1 MPGTNL
7 TREEAQQRAKLLT
20 VDSYE
25 IDLDL
30 SGAVEGGTYRS
41 VTTVRFDSAE
51 SGVGSFIDLVA
62 PAVQEVVLNGD
73 SLDPAEVFKDSRIE
87 LAGILEGRN
96 VLRVV
101 ADCAYTNTGEG
112 LHRFVD
118 PVDQQAY
125 LYTQFE
131 VPDARRVFASFEQ
144 PDLKATF
151 QFTVKAPSG
160 WTVISNSPTPEPKDD
175 VWEFE
180 PTPRI
185 STYVT
190 ALILGPYH
198 SVHSVYEKDGQ
209 SVPLGIYCRPSLAE
223 FLDSDAIFEVT
234 RQGFEWF
241 QEKFDYAYPFKKYD
255 QLFVPE
261 FNAGAMENAGAVTIR
276 DQYVFRSKVT
286 DAAYEVRAETILHEL
301 AHMWF
306 GDLVTMEW
314 WNDLWLNESFATY
327 TSIACQSYAPG
338 SRWPHSWTTFAN
350 SMKTWAYRQDQL
362 PSTHPIM
369 AQINDLDDVLVNFD
383 GITYAKG
390 ASVLK
395 QLVAYVGEDEFFRG
409 VQAYFKA
416 HAYGNTQLSDL
427 LGALEETSG
436 RDLGTWSQ
444 KWLQTAGINVL
455 RPEIETDANGVITS
469 FAIRQE
475 APALP
480 AGAKGEPT
488 LRPHRIAVGLY
499 DLDDSAGGSGKLVR
513 GERIELDV
521 DGELTEVAE
530 LVGKR
535 RPAVILLNDDDLS
548 YAKVRLDEQSLA
560 FVTEHLGDFEASLPR
575 ALCWASAW
583 DMTRDA
589 ELAARDY
596 LSLVLSGIG
605 KESDIG
611 VVQSLHRQVLTAV
624 ELYADPN
631 AREALLTRW
640 TDATLAH
647 LRSSAGGSDHQLAWA
662 RAFAATARTPEQL
675 DLLEG
680 LLDGRESIE
689 GLAVDTELRWSFVQ
703 RLAAVG
709 RFDEAEITSEY
720 ERDRTAAGERH
731 AATARAARP
740 TEEAKAEAWASV
752 VESDK
757 LPNAVQ
763 EAVIGGFVQ
772 FGQRELL
779 APYTEKYFAAV
790 KGVWDSRSHEMAQQ
804 IAVGLYPSV
813 QVSADTLAKTDEWL
827 ASAEP
832 SAALRRLISESR
844 SGVERALRAQA
855 RHGGVGGDA
864 LRRGKMALPR
874 ARARKRRFRMEV
886 SRSTGTAAPTGETT
900 SPAAVA
906 RSGPRPHQG
915 RGERR
920 SLLAFRF

>member
-7 TREEAQQRAKLLT
+7 TREEAQERARLLT
-20 VDSYE
+20 VDAYE
-25 IDLDL
+25 VDLDL
-30 SGAVEGGTYRS
+30 SGAQEGGTYRS

-51 SGVGSFIDLVA
+51 AGAESFIDLVA
-62 PAVQEVVLNGD
+62 PAVHDVELNGK
-73 SLDPAEVFKDSRIE
+73 SLDVAAVFRDSRIALPHL
-87 LAGILEGRN
+87 LAGANELK
-96 VLRVV
+96 VV

-118 PVDQQAY
+118 PVDEQAY

-151 QFTVKAPSG
+151 QFTVKAPEG
-160 WTVISNSPTPEPKDD
+160 WTVISNSATPEPKDH
-175 VWEFE
+175 VWSFE

-185 STYVT
+185 STYIT
-190 ALILGPYH
+190 ALIVGPYH
-198 SVHSVYEKDGQ
+198 SVHSSYEKDGQ

-223 FLDSDAIFEVT
+223 YLDADEIFAVT
-234 RQGFEWF
+234 RQGFDWF
-241 QEKFDYAYPFKKYD
+241 QEKFDYAYPFAKYD

-327 TSIACQSYAPG
+327 TSIACQAYAEG
-338 SRWPHSWTTFAN
+338 SKWPHSWTTFAN

-369 AQINDLDDVLVNFD
+369 AEINDLDDVLVNFD

-395 QLVAYVGEDEFFRG
+395 QLVAYVGMDEFFQG

-416 HAYGNTQLSDL
+416 HAFGNTRLSDL
-427 LGALEETSG
+427 LGALEKTSG
-436 RDLGTWSQ
+436 RDLKTWS
-444 KWLQTAGINVL
+444 KAWLETAGINIL
-455 RPEIETDANGVITS
+455 RPEIETDVHGHVTS
-469 FAIRQE
+469 FAVLQE

-488 LRPHRIAVGLY
+488 LRPHRIAIGCY
-499 DLDDSAGGSGKLVR
+499 DLDGAGKLVR
-513 GERIELDV
+513 TKRIELDV
-521 DGELTEVAE
+521 DGERTAVPFPADTA
-530 LVGKR
+530 

-548 YAKVRLDEQSLA
+548 YAKVRLDEESLRV
-560 FVTEHLGDFEASLPR
+560 VTEHLGDFTESLPR

-583 DMTRDA
+583 DMTRDG
-589 ELAARDY
+589 ELATRDY

-611 VVQSLHRQVLTAV
+611 VVQSLHRQVKLALD
-624 ELYADPN
+624 LYAAP
-631 AREALLTRW
+631 ASRETFLNQW

-647 LRSSAGGSDHQLAWA
+647 LHAAEPGSDHQLAWA
-662 RAFAATARTPEQL
+662 RAFATTARNPQQL
-675 DLLEG
+675 ALLQE
-680 LLDGRESIE
+680 LLDGTETIE
-689 GLAVDTELRWSFVQ
+689 GLAVDTELRWAFVQ
-703 RLAAVG
+703 RLAATG
-709 RFDEAEITSEY
+709 LLDEEEIAAEY

-731 AATARAARP
+731 AASARAAQP
-740 TEEAKAEAWASV
+740 TAEAKAAAWASV

-757 LPNAVQ
+757 LPNSLQ

-772 FGQRELL
+772 TDQGELL
-779 APYTEKYFAAV
+779 APYTEKFFAAV
-790 KGVWDSRSHEMAQQ
+790 KDVWDSRSHEMAQQ
-804 IAVGLYPSV
+804 IAVGLYPAL
-813 QVSADTLAKTDEWL
+813 QVSEATLDATDAWL

-832 SAALRRLISESR
+832 SAALRRLMSESR
-844 SGVERALRAQA
+844 SGVERALKA
-855 RHGGVGGDA
+855 RTADA
-864 LRRGKMALPR
+864 EA
-874 ARARKRRFRMEV
+874 A
-886 SRSTGTAAPTGETT
+886 TA
-900 SPAAVA
+900 
-906 RSGPRPHQG
+906 
-915 RGERR
+915 
-920 SLLAFRF
+920 

>member
-7 TREEAQQRAKLLT
+7 TRDEAQERARLLT
-20 VDSYE
+20 VDAYE

-30 SGAVEGGTYRS
+30 SGAQEGGTYRS
-41 VTTVRFDSAE
+41 VTTVRFDCAE
-51 SGVGSFIDLVA
+51 AGAETFVDLVA
-62 PAVQEVVLNGD
+62 PAVHEVVLNGK
-73 SLDPAEVFKDSRIE
+73 SLDVAAVFRDSRIALAHLAAGPNE
-87 LAGILEGRN
+87 LK
-96 VLRVV
+96 VV

-151 QFTVKAPSG
+151 QFTVKAPAG
-160 WTVISNSPTPEPKDD
+160 WTVISNSPAPEPSDD
-175 VWEFE
+175 VWRFE

-185 STYVT
+185 STYIT
-190 ALILGPYH
+190 ALIVGPYH
-198 SVHSVYEKDGQ
+198 SVHSSYEKDGQ

-223 FLDSDAIFEVT
+223 FLDADAIFDVT
-234 RQGFEWF
+234 RQGFDWF
-241 QEKFDYAYPFKKYD
+241 QEKFDYAYPFAKYD

-286 DAAYEVRAETILHEL
+286 DAAYETRAETILHEL

-327 TSIACQSYAPG
+327 TSIACQAFAPG
-338 SRWPHSWTTFAN
+338 SKWPHAWTTFAN

-369 AQINDLDDVLVNFD
+369 ADIRDLDDVLVNFD

-395 QLVAYVGEDEFFRG
+395 QLVAYVGQDEFFRG

-416 HAYGNTQLSDL
+416 HAFGNTRLSDL

-436 RDLGTWSQ
+436 RDLTSWS
-444 KWLQTAGINVL
+444 KAWLETAGINIL
-455 RPEIETDANGVITS
+455 RPELATSEDGTITS
-469 FAIRQE
+469 FAVRQE

-480 AGAKGEPT
+480 PGAKGEPT

-499 DLDDSAGGSGKLVR
+499 DLQDGKLVR
-513 GERIELDV
+513 TDRIELDV
-521 DGELTEVAE
+521 DGELTAVPE
-530 LVGKR
+530 LVGR
-535 RPAVILLNDDDLS
+535 GRPAVVLLNDDDLS
-548 YAKVRLDEQSLA
+548 YAKVRLDAESLA
-560 FVTEHLGDFEASLPR
+560 TVTEHLGDFTESLPR

-583 DMTRDA
+583 DMTRDG
-589 ELAARDY
+589 ELPTRDY
-596 LSLVLSGIG
+596 VALVLSGIA

-611 VVQSLHRQVLTAV
+611 VVQSLHRQVKLAID
-624 ELYADPN
+624 LYAAPEW
-631 AREALLTRW
+631 REAGLAQW
-640 TDATLAH
+640 TEAALAH
-647 LRSSAGGSDHQLAWA
+647 LRAAEPGSDHQLAWA
-662 RAFAATARTPEQL
+662 RAFAAAARTPQQL
-675 DLLEG
+675 DLLTALLEG
-680 LLDGRESIE
+680 KETIE
-689 GLAVDTELRWSFVQ
+689 GLAVDTELRWAFVE
-703 RLAAVG
+703 RLAATGV
-709 RFDEAEITSEY
+709 FDEQEITAEY

-740 TEEAKAEAWASV
+740 TAEAKAEAWASV
-752 VESDK
+752 VGSDK

-772 FGQRELL
+772 TDQRELL
-779 APYTEKYFAAV
+779 APYLEEYFAAV
-790 KGVWDSRSHEMAQQ
+790 KGVWESRSHEMAQQ
-804 IAVGLYPSV
+804 IAVGLYPSL
-813 QVSADTLAKTDEWL
+813 QVSQATLDATDAWL

-832 SAALRRLISESR
+832 NAALRRLVSESR
-844 SGVERALRAQA
+844 AGVERALKAQA
-855 RHGGVGGDA
+855 ADA
-864 LRRGKMALPR
+864 A
-874 ARARKRRFRMEV
+874 A
-886 SRSTGTAAPTGETT
+886 SRQTP
-900 SPAAVA
+900 
-906 RSGPRPHQG
+906 
-915 RGERR
+915 
-920 SLLAFRF
+920 

>member
-30 SGAVEGGTYRS
+30 SGAQEGGTYRS
-41 VTTVRFDSAE
+41 VTTVRFDVAE
-51 SGVGSFIDLVA
+51 GGADSFIDLVA
-62 PAVQEVVLNGD
+62 PTVHEVTLNGD
-73 SLDPAEVFKDSRIE
+73 ALDAAEVFEDSRIA
-87 LAGILEGRN
+87 LPGLLQGRN

-151 QFTVKAPSG
+151 QFTVQAPEG
-160 WTVISNSPTPEPKDD
+160 WTVISNSPTPEPKDN
-175 VWEFE
+175 VWSFE

-185 STYVT
+185 STYIT
-190 ALILGPYH
+190 ALIVGPYH

-286 DAAYEVRAETILHEL
+286 DAAYLGRAETILHEL

-327 TSIACQSYAPG
+327 TSIACQAHAPG
-338 SRWPHSWTTFAN
+338 TRWPQAWTTFAN
-350 SMKTWAYRQDQL
+350 QMKTWAYRQDQL

-369 AQINDLDDVLVNFD
+369 AEIRDLDDVLVNFD

-395 QLVAYVGEDEFFRG
+395 QLVAYVGQDEFFKG
-409 VQAYFKA
+409 VQAYFKR
-416 HAYGNTQLSDL
+416 HAFGNTRLTDL

-436 RDLGTWSQ
+436 RDLKTWSKQ
-444 KWLQTAGINVL
+444 WLQTAGINIL
-455 RPEIETDANGVITS
+455 RPEIATDADGVITS

-480 AGAKGEPT
+480 AGAQGEPT

-499 DLDDSAGGSGKLVR
+499 NLDETSGKLLR
-513 GERIELDV
+513 DERIELDV
-521 DGELTEVAE
+521 DGELTPVQQ
-530 LVGKR
+530 LVGTL
-535 RPAVILLNDDDLS
+535 RPDVILLNDDDLS

-560 FVTEHLGDFEASLPR
+560 VVTEHLGDFEASLPR
-575 ALCWASAW
+575 ALCWASSW

-589 ELAARDY
+589 ELATRDY

-611 VVQSLHRQVLTAV
+611 VVQSLQRQVKLAI
-624 ELYADPN
+624 ELYAAP
-631 AREALLTRW
+631 ATREALLTRW

-647 LRSSAGGSDHQLAWA
+647 LRAAEPGSDHQLAWA
-662 RAFAATARTPEQL
+662 RAFAAAARTPEQL
-675 DLLEG
+675 DLLDA
-680 LLDGRESIE
+680 LLDGSQTIE
-689 GLAVDTELRWSFVQ
+689 GLAVDTELRWAFVQ

-709 RFDEAEITSEY
+709 RFDETEIVGEY

-731 AATARAARP
+731 AATARAGRP
-740 TEEAKAEAWASV
+740 TAEAKAEAWASV

-772 FGQRELL
+772 TDQRELL
-779 APYTEKYFAAV
+779 AAYTDKYFEVV
-790 KGVWDSRSHEMAQQ
+790 KDVWDSRSHEIAQQ
-804 IAVGLYPSV
+804 IAVGLYPALQISEE
-813 QVSADTLAKTDEWL
+813 TLRKTDDWL
-827 ASAEP
+827 SAAQP
-832 SAALRRLISESR
+832 NAALRRLVSESR
-844 SGVERALRAQA
+844 AGVERALRAQEA
-855 RHGGVGGDA
+855 DA
-864 LRRGKMALPR
+864 
-874 ARARKRRFRMEV
+874 
-886 SRSTGTAAPTGETT
+886 AAE
-900 SPAAVA
+900 
-906 RSGPRPHQG
+906 
-915 RGERR
+915 
-920 SLLAFRF
+920 

>member
-30 SGAVEGGTYRS
+30 SGAQEGGTYRS
-41 VTTVRFDSAE
+41 VTTVRFDVAE
-51 SGVGSFIDLVA
+51 NGAESFIDLVA
-62 PAVQEVVLNGD
+62 PAVHEVTLNGD
-73 SLDPAEVFKDSRIE
+73 PLDADEVFKDSRIA
-87 LAGILEGRN
+87 LPGLLQGRN

-118 PVDQQAY
+118 PVDEQAY

-151 QFTVKAPSG
+151 QFTVKAPTG

-175 VWEFE
+175 VWVFE

-185 STYVT
+185 STYIT
-190 ALILGPYH
+190 ALVVGPYH
-198 SVHSVYEKDGQ
+198 SVHSVHEKDGR

-234 RQGFEWF
+234 RQGFDWF

-327 TSIACQSYAPG
+327 TSIACQAYHPD

-369 AQINDLDDVLVNFD
+369 ADIRDLDDVLVNFD

-395 QLVAYVGEDEFFRG
+395 QLVAYVGMDEFFKG

-416 HAYGNTQLSDL
+416 HAFGNTRLSDL

-436 RDLGTWSQ
+436 RDLKSWS
-444 KWLQTAGINVL
+444 KAWLETAGINVL
-455 RPEIETDANGVITS
+455 RPEIETDANGVVTS

-488 LRPHRIAVGLY
+488 LRPHRIAIGLY
-499 DLDDSAGGSGKLVR
+499 DLDDDSGKLVR
-513 GERIELDV
+513 DERVELDV
-521 DGELTEVAE
+521 EGELTAVPQ
-530 LVGKR
+530 LTGRR
-535 RPAVILLNDDDLS
+535 RPDVVLLNDDDLS
-548 YAKVRLDEQSLA
+548 YAKVRLDEKSLA
-560 FVTEHLGDFEASLPR
+560 FVTEHLGDFESSLPR

-589 ELAARDY
+589 ELPTRDY

-611 VVQSLHRQVLTAV
+611 VVQSLHRQVKLAID
-624 ELYADPN
+624 LYADP
-631 AREALLTRW
+631 ATREALLTRW

-647 LRSSAGGSDHQLAWA
+647 LRSAAAGSDHQLAWA

-675 DLLEG
+675 DLLEA
-680 LLDGRESIE
+680 LLDGSQTIE
-689 GLAVDTELRWSFVQ
+689 GLAVDTELRWALVQ

-709 RFDEAEITSEY
+709 RFDEAEIAGEY

-740 TEEAKAEAWASV
+740 TPEAKAEAWAQV

-772 FGQRELL
+772 TDQRELL
-779 APYTEKYFAAV
+779 APYTEKYFEVV
-790 KGVWDSRSHEMAQQ
+790 KGIWDSRSHEIAQQ
-804 IAVGLYPSV
+804 IAIGFYPTI
-813 QVSADTLAKTDEWL
+813 QVSQETLDRTDAWL

-832 SAALRRLISESR
+832 NAALRRLVSESR

-855 RHGGVGGDA
+855 ADA
-864 LRRGKMALPR
+864 R
-874 ARARKRRFRMEV
+874 
-886 SRSTGTAAPTGETT
+886 
-900 SPAAVA
+900 
-906 RSGPRPHQG
+906 
-915 RGERR
+915 
-920 SLLAFRF
+920 

>member
-25 IDLDL
+25 VDLDL
-30 SGAVEGGTYRS
+30 SGAQSGGGTYRS
-41 VTTVRFDSAE
+41 VTTVRFDVAE
-51 SGVGSFIDLVA
+51 QGAESFIDLVA
-62 PAVQEVVLNGD
+62 PTVHEVTLNGD
-73 SLDPAEVFKDSRIE
+73 PLDPAEVFADSRIA
-87 LAGILEGRN
+87 LPGLLTGRN

-118 PVDQQAY
+118 PVDEQAY

-151 QFTVKAPSG
+151 QFTVKAPTG

-175 VWEFE
+175 VWVFA

-185 STYVT
+185 STYIT
-190 ALILGPYH
+190 ALIAGPYH
-198 SVHSVYEKDGQ
+198 SVHSMYEKDGR

-241 QEKFDYAYPFKKYD
+241 QEKFDYAYPFEKYD

-286 DAAYEVRAETILHEL
+286 DAAYEMRAETILHEL

-327 TSIACQSYAPG
+327 TSIACQAHAPD
-338 SRWPHSWTTFAN
+338 SRWPHAWTTFAN

-369 AQINDLDDVLVNFD
+369 AEIRDLDDVLVNFD

-395 QLVAYVGEDEFFRG
+395 QLVAYVGMDEFFTG
-409 VQAYFKA
+409 VQAYFKR
-416 HAYGNTQLSDL
+416 HAYGNTRLSDL

-436 RDLGTWSQ
+436 RDLKTWSK
-444 KWLQTAGINVL
+444 KWLETAGINIL
-455 RPEIETDANGVITS
+455 RPEIETDADGVITS

-499 DLDDSAGGSGKLVR
+499 ELDEASGKLVR
-513 GERIELDV
+513 DDRIELDV
-521 DGELTEVAE
+521 DGALTAVPQ
-530 LVGKR
+530 LTGRR

-548 YAKVRLDEQSLA
+548 YAKVRLDEASLA
-560 FVTEHLGDFEASLPR
+560 FVTDRLGDFASSLPR

-589 ELAARDY
+589 ELATRDY

-611 VVQSLHRQVLTAV
+611 VVQSLQRQVKLAI
-624 ELYADPN
+624 EQYADPA

-647 LRSSAGGSDHQLAWA
+647 LRSAAPGSDHQLAWA

-675 DLLEG
+675 DLLES
-680 LLDGRESIE
+680 LLDGTHTVE
-689 GLAVDTELRWSFVQ
+689 GLAVDTDLRWAFVE

-709 RFDEAEITSEY
+709 RFDEAEIAGEY

-740 TEEAKAEAWASV
+740 TPEAKAEAWESV
-752 VESDK
+752 IGSDK

-772 FGQRELL
+772 SDQRELL
-779 APYTEKYFAAV
+779 APYTERYFEVV
-790 KGVWDSRSHEMAQQ
+790 KDIWASRSHEMAQQ
-804 IAVGLYPSV
+804 IAVGFYPSI
-813 QVSADTLAKTDEWL
+813 QVSEETLRRTDAWL

-832 SAALRRLISESR
+832 NAALRRLVSESR
-844 SGVERALRAQA
+844 AGVQRALNAQA
-855 RHGGVGGDA
+855 ADA
-864 LRRGKMALPR
+864 A
-874 ARARKRRFRMEV
+874 A
-886 SRSTGTAAPTGETT
+886 TTA
-900 SPAAVA
+900 
-906 RSGPRPHQG
+906 
-915 RGERR
+915 
-920 SLLAFRF
+920 

>member
-1 MPGTNL
+1 VPGTNL

-30 SGAVEGGTYRS
+30 SGAPEGGTYRS
-41 VTTVRFDSAE
+41 VTTVRFDVAE
-51 SGVGSFIDLVA
+51 NGADSFIDLVA
-62 PAVQEVVLNGD
+62 PTVHEVTLNGD
-73 SLDPAEVFKDSRIE
+73 QLDPGEVFEDSRIT
-87 LAGILEGRN
+87 LPGLLQGRN

-118 PVDQQAY
+118 PVDQQVY

-151 QFTVKAPSG
+151 QFTVKAPEG
-160 WTVISNSPTPEPKDD
+160 WTVVSNSPTPEPKDN
-175 VWEFE
+175 VWTFA

-185 STYVT
+185 STYIT
-190 ALILGPYH
+190 ALIAGPYH

-223 FLDSDAIFEVT
+223 YLDADAIFEVT
-234 RQGFEWF
+234 RQGFDWF
-241 QEKFDYAYPFKKYD
+241 QEKFDYAYPFEKYD

-286 DAAYEVRAETILHEL
+286 DAAYLGRAETILHEL

-327 TSIACQSYAPG
+327 TSIACQAHAPG
-338 SRWPHSWTTFAN
+338 TRWPHAWTTFAN
-350 SMKTWAYRQDQL
+350 QMKTWAYRQDQL

-369 AQINDLDDVLVNFD
+369 AEIRDLDDVLVNFD

-395 QLVAYVGEDEFFRG
+395 QLVSYVGQDEFFRG
-409 VQAYFKA
+409 VQAYFKR
-416 HAYGNTQLSDL
+416 HAFGNTRLSDL

-436 RDLGTWSQ
+436 RDLKTWS
-444 KWLQTAGINVL
+444 KAWLETAGINIL
-455 RPEIETDANGVITS
+455 RPEIETDDSGTITS

-499 DLDDSAGGSGKLVR
+499 NLDEATGKLR
-513 GERIELDV
+513 RDQRLELDV
-521 DGELTEVAE
+521 DGELTAVPQ
-530 LVGKR
+530 LTGTP
-535 RPAVILLNDDDLS
+535 RPQVVLLNDDDLS

-560 FVTEHLGDFEASLPR
+560 SVTEHLGDFESSLAR
-575 ALCWASAW
+575 ALCWASSW
-583 DMTRDA
+583 DMTRDG
-589 ELAARDY
+589 ELATRDY

-611 VVQSLHRQVLTAV
+611 VVQSLQRQVKLAID
-624 ELYADPN
+624 LYAAPA
-631 AREALLTRW
+631 AREALLHRW

-647 LRSSAGGSDHQLAWA
+647 LRAAEPGSDHQLAWA

-675 DLLEG
+675 DLLEA
-680 LLDGRESIE
+680 LLDGSQTIE
-689 GLAVDTELRWSFVQ
+689 GLTVDTELRWAFVQ

-709 RFDEAEITSEY
+709 RYDESEIAAEY

-740 TEEAKAEAWASV
+740 TAEAKAEAWASV
-752 VESDK
+752 IESDK

-763 EAVIGGFVQ
+763 EAVIAGFVQ
-772 FGQRELL
+772 TDQRELL
-779 APYTEKYFAAV
+779 APYTERYFEVV
-790 KGVWDSRSHEMAQQ
+790 KDIWESRSHEIAQQ
-804 IAVGLYPSV
+804 IAVGLYPAL
-813 QVSADTLAKTDEWL
+813 QVSEETLRRTDAWL
-827 ASAEP
+827 AEAQP
-832 SAALRRLISESR
+832 NAALRRLVLESR
-844 SGVERALRAQA
+844 SGVERALKAQA
-855 RHGGVGGDA
+855 ADA
-864 LRRGKMALPR
+864 
-874 ARARKRRFRMEV
+874 
-886 SRSTGTAAPTGETT
+886 AAGQE
-900 SPAAVA
+900 
-906 RSGPRPHQG
+906 
-915 RGERR
+915 
-920 SLLAFRF
+920 

>member
-30 SGAVEGGTYRS
+30 SGAQQGGTYRS
-41 VTTVRFDSAE
+41 VTTVRFEVAE
-51 SGVGSFIDLVA
+51 SGTESFIDLVA
-62 PAVQEVVLNGD
+62 PTVHEVTLNGD
-73 SLDPAEVFKDSRIE
+73 ALDPDEVFADSRIA
-87 LAGILEGRN
+87 LPGLLEGRN

-118 PVDQQAY
+118 PVDEQAY

-151 QFTVKAPSG
+151 RFTVKAPTG

-185 STYVT
+185 STYIT
-190 ALILGPYH
+190 ALIAGPYH

-223 FLDSDAIFEVT
+223 YLDSDAIFEVT

-286 DAAYEVRAETILHEL
+286 DASYELRAETILHEL

-327 TSIACQSYAPG
+327 TSIACQAHSPA

-369 AQINDLDDVLVNFD
+369 AEIRDLDDVLVNFD

-395 QLVAYVGEDEFFRG
+395 QLVAYVGMDEFFAG
-409 VQAYFKA
+409 VQAYFKR
-416 HAYGNTQLSDL
+416 HAYGNTRLSDL

-436 RDLGTWSQ
+436 RDLKTWSK

-455 RPEIETDANGVITS
+455 RPEIETDAHGVVTS

-480 AGAKGEPT
+480 AGAQGEPT

-499 DLDDSAGGSGKLVR
+499 ELDSDSGKLVR
-513 GERIELDV
+513 DDRIELDV
-521 DGELTEVAE
+521 DGELTAVPQLA
-530 LVGKR
+530 GRR
-535 RPAVILLNDDDLS
+535 RPAVVLLNDDDLS
-548 YAKVRLDEQSLA
+548 YAKVRLDERSLA
-560 FVTEHLGDFEASLPR
+560 FVTEHLGDFESSLPR

-611 VVQSLHRQVLTAV
+611 VVQSLHRQVKLAID
-624 ELYADPN
+624 LYADPS

-647 LRSSAGGSDHQLAWA
+647 LRSAAAGSDHQLAWA

-675 DLLEG
+675 DLLEA
-680 LLDGRESIE
+680 LLDGSQTIE
-689 GLAVDTELRWSFVQ
+689 GLAVDTELRWALVQ

-709 RFDEAEITSEY
+709 RYDETEIAGEY
-720 ERDRTAAGERH
+720 ARDRTAAGERH
-731 AATARAARP
+731 AASARAARP
-740 TEEAKAEAWASV
+740 TAEAKAEVWASV

-772 FGQRELL
+772 TDQRELL
-779 APYTEKYFAAV
+779 APYAEKYFEVV
-790 KGVWDSRSHEMAQQ
+790 KGLWDSRSHEIAQQ
-804 IAVGLYPSV
+804 IAIGLYPAI
-813 QVSADTLAKTDEWL
+813 QVSQETLDRTDAWL

-832 SAALRRLISESR
+832 SAALRRLVSESR

-855 RHGGVGGDA
+855 AD
-864 LRRGKMALPR
+864 R
-874 ARARKRRFRMEV
+874 AAQ
-886 SRSTGTAAPTGETT
+886 A
-900 SPAAVA
+900 
-906 RSGPRPHQG
+906 
-915 RGERR
+915 
-920 SLLAFRF
+920 

>member
-30 SGAVEGGTYRS
+30 SGAQEGGTYRS
-41 VTTVRFDSAE
+41 VTTVRFDVAE
-51 SGVGSFIDLVA
+51 SGAETFIDLVA
-62 PAVQEVVLNGD
+62 PTVHEVTLNGD
-73 SLDPAEVFKDSRIE
+73 PLDPAEVFKDSRIALPGL
-87 LAGILEGRN
+87 LAGRN

-151 QFTVKAPSG
+151 QFTVTAPEG
-160 WTVISNSPTPEPKDD
+160 WTVISNSPTPEPKDN
-175 VWEFE
+175 VWSFE

-185 STYVT
+185 STYIT
-190 ALILGPYH
+190 ALIVGPYH

-234 RQGFEWF
+234 RQGFDWF
-241 QEKFDYAYPFKKYD
+241 QEKFDYEYPFKKYD

-286 DAAYEVRAETILHEL
+286 DAAYEIRAETILHEL

-327 TSIACQSYAPG
+327 TSIACQAYAPD
-338 SRWPHSWTTFAN
+338 SRWPHAWTTFAN

-369 AQINDLDDVLVNFD
+369 AEIRDLDDVLVNFD

-395 QLVAYVGEDEFFRG
+395 QLVAYVGMDEFFAG
-409 VQAYFKA
+409 VQAYFKR
-416 HAYGNTQLSDL
+416 HAYGNTRLSDL

-436 RDLGTWSQ
+436 RDLKNWSE
-444 KWLQTAGINVL
+444 KWLQTAGINIL
-455 RPEIETDANGVITS
+455 RPEIETDADGVVTS

-499 DLDDSAGGSGKLVR
+499 ERDEESGKLVR
-513 GERIELDV
+513 DERIELDV
-521 DGELTEVAE
+521 DGELTNVPQ

-535 RPAVILLNDDDLS
+535 RPAVVLLNDDDLS

-560 FVTEHLGDFEASLPR
+560 HVTEHLGDFESSLPR

-589 ELAARDY
+589 ELPARDY

-611 VVQSLHRQVLTAV
+611 VVQSLHRQVKLAID
-624 ELYADPN
+624 LYADP
-631 AREALLTRW
+631 ASREALLARW

-647 LRSSAGGSDHQLAWA
+647 LRAAPAGGDHQLAWA

-680 LLDGRESIE
+680 LLDGTQSIE
-689 GLAVDTELRWSFVQ
+689 GLAVDTELRWAFVE

-709 RFDEAEITSEY
+709 RFDEAEIAGEY

-740 TEEAKAEAWASV
+740 TPEAKAEAWASV
-752 VESDK
+752 IESDK

-772 FGQRELL
+772 TDQRDLL
-779 APYTEKYFAAV
+779 APYTEKFFEV
-790 KGVWDSRSHEMAQQ
+790 LQDIWDARSHEIAQQ
-804 IAVGLYPSV
+804 IAVGLYPTI
-813 QVSADTLAKTDEWL
+813 QVSEETLARTDRWL
-827 ASAEP
+827 EEAAP
-832 SAALRRLISESR
+832 NAALRRLVSESR
-844 SGVERALRAQA
+844 SGVERALKAQA
-855 RHGGVGGDA
+855 ADA
-864 LRRGKMALPR
+864 
-874 ARARKRRFRMEV
+874 
-886 SRSTGTAAPTGETT
+886 TAA
-900 SPAAVA
+900 AA
-906 RSGPRPHQG
+906 Q
-915 RGERR
+915 
-920 SLLAFRF
+920 

>member
-30 SGAVEGGTYRS
+30 SGAQEGGTYRS
-41 VTTVRFDSAE
+41 VTTVRFDVAE
-51 SGVGSFIDLVA
+51 GDAESFIDLVA
-62 PAVQEVVLNGD
+62 PTVHEVTLNGD
-73 SLDPAEVFKDSRIE
+73 TLDAAGLFKDSRIA
-87 LAGILEGRN
+87 LPGLLQGRN

-118 PVDQQAY
+118 PVDEQAY

-144 PDLKATF
+144 PDLKAAF
-151 QFTVKAPSG
+151 QFTVKAPTG

-175 VWEFE
+175 VWAFE

-185 STYVT
+185 SSYIT
-190 ALILGPYH
+190 ALIVGPYH

-223 FLDSDAIFEVT
+223 HLDSDAIFEVT

-286 DAAYEVRAETILHEL
+286 DAAYELRAETILHEL

-327 TSIACQSYAPG
+327 TSIACQAYHPQ

-369 AQINDLDDVLVNFD
+369 AEIRDLDDVLVNFD

-395 QLVAYVGEDEFFRG
+395 QLVAYVGMDEFFAG
-409 VQAYFKA
+409 VQAYFKR
-416 HAYGNTQLSDL
+416 HAYGNTRLSDL

-444 KWLQTAGINVL
+444 KWLQTAGINIL
-455 RPEIETDANGVITS
+455 RPEIETDADGVITS

-499 DLDDSAGGSGKLVR
+499 GLDDDSGKLVR
-513 GERIELDV
+513 DERVELDI
-521 DGELTEVAE
+521 DGELTAVPQ

-535 RPAVILLNDDDLS
+535 RPDVVLLNDDDLS

-560 FVTEHLGDFEASLPR
+560 FVTEHLGDFESSLPR

-583 DMTRDA
+583 DMTRDG
-589 ELAARDY
+589 ELPTRDY

-611 VVQSLHRQVLTAV
+611 VVQSLHRQVKLAID
-624 ELYADPN
+624 LYAAP
-631 AREALLTRW
+631 ATREALLTRW

-647 LRSSAGGSDHQLAWA
+647 LRSSAAGSDHQLAWA
-662 RAFAATARTPEQL
+662 RAFAATARTPEQI
-675 DLLEG
+675 DLLES
-680 LLDGRESIE
+680 LLDGGQTIE
-689 GLAVDTELRWSFVQ
+689 GLAVDTELRWAFVQ
-703 RLAAVG
+703 RLVAVG
-709 RFDEAEITSEY
+709 TFDEADIAAEY
-720 ERDRTAAGERH
+720 ERDKTAAGERH

-740 TEEAKAEAWASV
+740 TPEAKAEAWASV
-752 VESDK
+752 VDSDE

-763 EAVIGGFVQ
+763 EAVIGGFIQ
-772 FGQRELL
+772 TDQRELL
-779 APYTEKYFAAV
+779 APYTDRYFEVV
-790 KGVWDSRSHEMAQQ
+790 KSIWDSRSHEIAQQ
-804 IAVGLYPSV
+804 IAVGLYPAV
-813 QVSADTLAKTDEWL
+813 QVSRETLAKTDAWL

-832 SAALRRLISESR
+832 NAALRRLVSEAR
-844 SGVERALRAQA
+844 AGVERALKAQA
-855 RHGGVGGDA
+855 ADA
-864 LRRGKMALPR
+864 
-874 ARARKRRFRMEV
+874 
-886 SRSTGTAAPTGETT
+886 
-900 SPAAVA
+900 
-906 RSGPRPHQG
+906 Q
-915 RGERR
+915 
-920 SLLAFRF
+920 

>member
-30 SGAVEGGTYRS
+30 SGAQEGGTYRS
-41 VTTVRFDSAE
+41 VTTVRFDVSADAE
-51 SGVGSFIDLVA
+51 GAESFIDLVA
-62 PAVQEVVLNGD
+62 PTVHEVTLNGD
-73 SLDPAEVFKDSRIE
+73 ALDPAEVFEDSRIA
-87 LAGILEGRN
+87 LPGLLPGRN
-96 VLRVV
+96 VLRVS

-118 PVDQQAY
+118 PVDDQAY

-151 QFTVKAPSG
+151 RFTVKAPHG
-160 WTVISNSPTPEPKDD
+160 WTVISNSPTPEPRDN
-175 VWEFE
+175 VWEFD

-185 STYVT
+185 STYIT
-190 ALILGPYH
+190 ALIVGPYH

-223 FLDSDAIFEVT
+223 YLDADAIFDVT

-241 QEKFDYAYPFKKYD
+241 QEKFDYAYPFGKYD

-286 DAAYEVRAETILHEL
+286 DAAYEVRASTILHEL

-327 TSIACQSYAPG
+327 AEAACQADAPG
-338 SRWPHSWTTFAN
+338 SKWPHSWTTFAN

-369 AQINDLDDVLVNFD
+369 ADIRDLDDVLVNFD

-395 QLVAYVGEDEFFRG
+395 QLVAYVGKDAFFSG
-409 VQAYFKA
+409 VQAYFKR
-416 HAYGNTQLSDL
+416 HAYGNTRLSDL

-436 RDLGTWSQ
+436 RDLSTWSK
-444 KWLQTAGINVL
+444 KWLETAGINVL
-455 RPEIETDANGVITS
+455 RPEIETDGADGTGTITS

-480 AGAKGEPT
+480 AGAKGEST

-499 DLDDSAGGSGKLVR
+499 DLDEASGKLVR
-513 GERIELDV
+513 VDRVELDV
-521 DGELTEVAE
+521 DGELTAVPQ
-530 LVGKR
+530 LVGKA
-535 RPAVILLNDDDLS
+535 RPAVVLLNDDDLS
-548 YAKVRLDEQSLA
+548 YAKVRLDERSLA

-589 ELAARDY
+589 ELATRDY

-611 VVQSLHRQVLTAV
+611 VVQSLHRQVKLAID
-624 ELYADPN
+624 LYSAPN
-631 AREALLTRW
+631 TREALLTRW
-640 TDATLAH
+640 TEATLAH
-647 LRSSAGGSDHQLAWA
+647 LRAAEAGSDHQLAWA

-675 DLLEG
+675 DLLDSLLEG
-680 LLDGRESIE
+680 TQTIE
-689 GLAVDTELRWSFVQ
+689 GLAVDTELRWTFVE

-709 RFDEAEITSEY
+709 RYDETEIAGEY
-720 ERDRTAAGERH
+720 ERDKTAAGERH

-757 LPNAVQ
+757 LPNALQ
-763 EAVIGGFVQ
+763 EAVIAGFVQ
-772 FGQRELL
+772 TDQRELL
-779 APYTEKYFAAV
+779 APYTDRYFEAV
-790 KGVWDSRSHEMAQQ
+790 ADVWESRSHEMAQQ
-804 IAVGLYPSV
+804 IAVGLYPAI
-813 QVSADTLAKTDEWL
+813 QVSEETLEKTDAWL

-832 SAALRRLISESR
+832 NAALRRLVSESR
-844 SGVERALRAQA
+844 AGVERALRAQA
-855 RHGGVGGDA
+855 AD
-864 LRRGKMALPR
+864 
-874 ARARKRRFRMEV
+874 ARA
-886 SRSTGTAAPTGETT
+886 
-900 SPAAVA
+900 
-906 RSGPRPHQG
+906 
-915 RGERR
+915 
-920 SLLAFRF
+920 

>member
-7 TREEAQQRAKLLT
+7 TREEAQQRAQLLA
-20 VDSYE
+20 VESYGIE
-25 IDLDL
+25 LDL
-30 SGAVEGGTYRS
+30 SGAQEGGTYRS
-41 VTTVRFDSAE
+41 VTTVRFDVTAE
-51 SGVGSFIDLVA
+51 NGAESFIDLVA
-62 PAVQEVVLNGD
+62 PAVHEVTLNGD
-73 SLDPAEVFKDSRIE
+73 SLDPAEVFADSRIA
-87 LAGILEGRN
+87 LPGLLQGRN
-96 VLRVV
+96 ILRVV

-118 PVDQQAY
+118 PVDDQAY

-151 QFTVKAPSG
+151 QFTVKAPEG
-160 WTVISNSPTPEPKDD
+160 WTVISNSPTPEPQDN

-185 STYVT
+185 SSYIT
-190 ALILGPYH
+190 ALIVGPYH

-223 FLDSDAIFEVT
+223 YLDSDAIFEVT

-241 QEKFDYAYPFKKYD
+241 QEKFDYAYPFEKYD

-286 DAAYEVRAETILHEL
+286 DAAYETRAETILHEL

-327 TSIACQSYAPG
+327 TSIACQAAHPE

-369 AQINDLDDVLVNFD
+369 AEINDLDDVLVNFD

-416 HAYGNTQLSDL
+416 HAYGNTRLSDL
-427 LGALEETSG
+427 LGALETTSG
-436 RDLGTWSQ
+436 RDLKAWS
-444 KWLQTAGINVL
+444 KAWLETAGINVL
-455 RPEIETDANGVITS
+455 RPEIETDSNGVITS
-469 FAIRQE
+469 FSIRQE

-499 DLDDSAGGSGKLVR
+499 DLDDDSGKLVR
-513 GERIELDV
+513 DERIELDV
-521 DGELTEVAE
+521 DSELTAVPQ
-530 LVGKR
+530 LVGRR

-560 FVTEHLGDFEASLPR
+560 FVTEHLGDFESSLPR

-589 ELAARDY
+589 QLAARDY

-611 VVQSLHRQVLTAV
+611 VVQSLQRQVKLAID
-624 ELYADPN
+624 LYADPA
-631 AREALLTRW
+631 AREALLARW

-647 LRSSAGGSDHQLAWA
+647 LRAAAPGSDHQLAWA

-675 DLLEG
+675 DVLDA
-680 LLDGRESIE
+680 LLDGSQTVE
-689 GLAVDTELRWSFVQ
+689 GLVVDTELRWAFVQ

-709 RFDEAEITSEY
+709 RFDEAEIAGEY

-752 VESDK
+752 VDSDK

-772 FGQRELL
+772 TDQREVL
-779 APYTEKYFAAV
+779 APYADRYFEVV
-790 KGVWDSRSHEMAQQ
+790 KDIWQSRSHEMAQQ
-804 IAVGLYPSV
+804 IAVGLYPTV
-813 QVSADTLAKTDEWL
+813 QVSQETLDKTDAWL

-832 SAALRRLISESR
+832 SAALRRLVSESR
-844 SGVERALRAQA
+844 AGVERALRAQRA
-855 RHGGVGGDA
+855 DA
-864 LRRGKMALPR
+864 
-874 ARARKRRFRMEV
+874 
-886 SRSTGTAAPTGETT
+886 AAGE
-900 SPAAVA
+900 
-906 RSGPRPHQG
+906 
-915 RGERR
+915 
-920 SLLAFRF
+920 

>member
-7 TREEAQQRAKLLT
+7 TREEAQQRAQLLA
-20 VDSYE
+20 VESYGIE
-25 IDLDL
+25 LDL
-30 SGAVEGGTYRS
+30 SGAQEGGTYRS
-41 VTTVRFDSAE
+41 VTTVRFDVTAE
-51 SGVGSFIDLVA
+51 NGAESFIDLVA
-62 PAVQEVVLNGD
+62 PSVHEVTLNGD
-73 SLDPAEVFKDSRIE
+73 SLDPAEVFADSRIK
-87 LAGILEGRN
+87 LPGLLHGRN
-96 VLRVV
+96 ILRVV

-118 PVDQQAY
+118 PVDDQAY

-151 QFTVKAPSG
+151 QFTVKAPEG
-160 WTVISNSPTPEPKDD
+160 WTVISNSPTPEPQDN

-185 STYVT
+185 STYIT
-190 ALILGPYH
+190 ALIVGPYH

-223 FLDSDAIFEVT
+223 YLDSDAIFEVT

-241 QEKFDYAYPFKKYD
+241 QEKFDYAYPFTKYD

-286 DAAYEVRAETILHEL
+286 DAAYETRAETILHEL

-327 TSIACQSYAPG
+327 TSIACQAAHPE

-369 AQINDLDDVLVNFD
+369 AEINDLDDVLVNFD

-416 HAYGNTQLSDL
+416 HAYGNTRLSDL
-427 LGALEETSG
+427 LGALETTSG
-436 RDLGTWSQ
+436 RDLKAWS
-444 KWLQTAGINVL
+444 KAWLETAGINVL
-455 RPEIETDANGVITS
+455 RPEIETDGDGVVTS
-469 FAIRQE
+469 FSIRQE

-499 DLDDSAGGSGKLVR
+499 ELDDDSGKLVR
-513 GERIELDV
+513 DERIELDV
-521 DGELTEVAE
+521 DGELTAVPR
-530 LVGKR
+530 LVGRR

-560 FVTEHLGDFEASLPR
+560 FVTEHLGDFESSLPR

-589 ELAARDY
+589 QLAARDY

-611 VVQSLHRQVLTAV
+611 VVQSLQRQVKLAID
-624 ELYADPN
+624 LYADPA
-631 AREALLTRW
+631 AREALLARW

-647 LRSSAGGSDHQLAWA
+647 LRAAAPGSDHQLAWA

-675 DLLEG
+675 DVLDA
-680 LLDGRESIE
+680 LLDGSQTVE
-689 GLAVDTELRWSFVQ
+689 GLVVDTELRWAFVQ

-709 RFDEAEITSEY
+709 RFDEAEIAGEY
-720 ERDRTAAGERH
+720 DRDRTAAGERH

-752 VESDK
+752 VDSDK

-772 FGQRELL
+772 TDQREVL
-779 APYTEKYFAAV
+779 APYADRYFEVV
-790 KGVWDSRSHEMAQQ
+790 KDIWQSRSHEMAQQ
-804 IAVGLYPSV
+804 IAVGLYPTV
-813 QVSADTLAKTDEWL
+813 QVSQETLDKTDAWL

-832 SAALRRLISESR
+832 SAALRRLVSESR
-844 SGVERALRAQA
+844 AGVERALRAQRA
-855 RHGGVGGDA
+855 DA
-864 LRRGKMALPR
+864 
-874 ARARKRRFRMEV
+874 
-886 SRSTGTAAPTGETT
+886 AAGE
-900 SPAAVA
+900 
-906 RSGPRPHQG
+906 
-915 RGERR
+915 
-920 SLLAFRF
+920 

>member
-7 TREEAQQRAKLLT
+7 TREEAQERARLLT
-20 VDSYE
+20 VDAYE

-30 SGAVEGGTYRS
+30 SGAQEGGTYRS

-51 SGVGSFIDLVA
+51 AGAETFIDLVA
-62 PAVQEVVLNGD
+62 PAVHEAVLNGEA
-73 SLDPAEVFKDSRIE
+73 LDVAAVFRDSRIA
-87 LAGILEGRN
+87 LAGLREGAN
-96 VLRVV
+96 ELKVV

-118 PVDQQAY
+118 PVDEQAY

-175 VWEFE
+175 VWTFE

-185 STYVT
+185 STYIT
-190 ALILGPYH
+190 ALIVGPYH
-198 SVHSVYEKDGQ
+198 SVHSSYEKDGQ

-223 FLDSDAIFEVT
+223 YLDAEDIFAVT
-234 RQGFEWF
+234 RQGFDWF
-241 QEKFDYAYPFKKYD
+241 QEKFDYAYPFAKYD

-327 TSIACQSYAPG
+327 TSIACQAYAEG
-338 SRWPHSWTTFAN
+338 SKWPHSWTTFAN

-369 AQINDLDDVLVNFD
+369 ADITDLDDVLVNFD

-395 QLVAYVGEDEFFRG
+395 QLVAYVGMDAFFQG

-416 HAYGNTQLSDL
+416 HAFGNTRLTDL
-427 LGALEETSG
+427 LGALEKTSG
-436 RDLGTWSQ
+436 RDLKTWS
-444 KWLQTAGINVL
+444 KAWLETAGINIL
-455 RPEIETDANGVITS
+455 RPEIETDADGRITS
-469 FAIRQE
+469 FTVLQE

-488 LRPHRIAVGLY
+488 LRPHRIAIGAY
-499 DLDDSAGGSGKLVR
+499 DLDESGKLVR
-513 GERIELDV
+513 TNRIELDV
-521 DGELTEVAE
+521 DGERTTVAE
-530 LVGKR
+530 LVGQA
-535 RPAVILLNDDDLS
+535 RPAVVLLNDDDLS
-548 YAKVRLDEQSLA
+548 YAKVRLDEESLRV
-560 FVTEHLGDFEASLPR
+560 VTEHLGDFTESLPR

-583 DMTRDA
+583 DMTRDG
-589 ELAARDY
+589 ELATRDY
-596 LSLVLSGIG
+596 LALVLSGIG

-611 VVQSLHRQVLTAV
+611 VVQSLHRQVKLALD
-624 ELYADPN
+624 LYSAPET
-631 AREALLTRW
+631 REAALNQW

-647 LRSSAGGSDHQLAWA
+647 LRAAEPGSDHQLAWA
-662 RAFAATARTPEQL
+662 RAFAGTARNPQQL
-675 DLLEG
+675 DLLQS
-680 LLDGRESIE
+680 LLDGTEAIE
-689 GLAVDTELRWSFVQ
+689 GLTVDTELRWSFVQ

-709 RFDEAEITSEY
+709 LLDEEEIAAEY

-731 AATARAARP
+731 AAFARAAQP
-740 TEEAKAEAWASV
+740 SEEAKAQAWASV
-752 VESDK
+752 VEQGD

-763 EAVIGGFVQ
+763 EAVISGFVQ
-772 FGQRELL
+772 PDQRELL
-779 APYTEKYFAAV
+779 APYTEKYFASV
-790 KGVWDSRSHEMAQQ
+790 KEVSDSRSHEMAQQ
-804 IAVGLYPSV
+804 IIVGLYPTL
-813 QVSADTLAKTDEWL
+813 QVSQETLDATDAWL
-827 ASAEP
+827 ESAEP
-832 SAALRRLISESR
+832 GAALRRMMSESR
-844 SGVERALRAQA
+844 AGVERALKAQA
-855 RHGGVGGDA
+855 ADA
-864 LRRGKMALPR
+864 A
-874 ARARKRRFRMEV
+874 AA
-886 SRSTGTAAPTGETT
+886 TA
-900 SPAAVA
+900 
-906 RSGPRPHQG
+906 
-915 RGERR
+915 
-920 SLLAFRF
+920 

>member
-25 IDLDL
+25 VELDL
-30 SGAVEGGTYRS
+30 SGAQEGGTYPS
-41 VTTVRFDSAE
+41 VTTVRFQSAE
-51 SGVGSFIDLVA
+51 AGAETFIDLVA
-62 PAVQEVVLNGD
+62 PAVHEVVLNGKA
-73 SLDPAEVFKDSRIE
+73 LDVAAVFRDSRIALKH
-87 LAGILEGRN
+87 LAAGPNE
-96 VLRVV
+96 LRVV

-151 QFTVKAPSG
+151 QFTVTAPEG
-160 WTVISNSPTPEPKDD
+160 WTVISNSPTPEPKDR
-175 VWEFE
+175 VWVFE

-185 STYVT
+185 SSYIT
-190 ALILGPYH
+190 ALIVGPYH
-198 SVHSVYEKDGQ
+198 AVHSSYEGPDGQ

-223 FLDSDAIFEVT
+223 FLDADAIFEVT
-234 RQGFEWF
+234 RQGFDWF
-241 QEKFDYAYPFKKYD
+241 QEKFAYAYPFAKYD

-286 DAAYEVRAETILHEL
+286 DAAYETRAETILHEL

-327 TSIACQSYAPG
+327 TSIACQADAEG
-338 SRWPHSWTTFAN
+338 SKWPHAWTTFAN

-369 AQINDLDDVLVNFD
+369 ADIRDLDDVMVNFD

-395 QLVAYVGEDEFFRG
+395 QLVAYVGTDAFFKG

-416 HAYGNTQLSDL
+416 HAFGNTRLSDL

-436 RDLGTWSQ
+436 RDLTAWS
-444 KWLQTAGINVL
+444 KAWLETAGINIL
-455 RPEIETDANGVITS
+455 RPEIEADASGTVTA

-480 AGAKGEPT
+480 AGAKGEPL

-499 DLDDSAGGSGKLVR
+499 ELQGGGLVR
-513 GERIELDV
+513 TDRIELDIE
-521 DGELTEVAE
+521 GALTAVPE
-530 LVGKR
+530 LVGR
-535 RPAVILLNDDDLS
+535 TRPAVVLLNDDDLS
-548 YAKVRLDEQSLA
+548 YAKVRLDEVSLA
-560 FVTEHLGDFEASLPR
+560 NVTAHLGDFAESLPR

-583 DMTRDA
+583 DMTRDG
-589 ELAARDY
+589 ELATRDY
-596 LSLVLSGIG
+596 LALVLSGIG
-605 KESDIG
+605 KETDIG
-611 VVQSLHRQVLTAV
+611 VVQTLQRQVKLAV
-624 ELYADPN
+624 DLYADP
-631 AREALLTRW
+631 AWRAEGLAIWTGAALE
-640 TDATLAH
+640 H
-647 LRSSAGGSDHQLAWA
+647 LRAAAPGSDHQLAWA
-662 RAFAATARTPEQL
+662 RSFAATARTEEQL
-675 DLLEG
+675 AYLSA
-680 LLDGRESIE
+680 LLDGSAVLE
-689 GLAVDTELRWSFVQ
+689 GLAVDTELRWTFLE
-703 RLAAVG
+703 RLVATGVAGEEAIAAEL
-709 RFDEAEITSEY
+709 RQDS
-720 ERDRTAAGERH
+720 TAAGERH
-731 AATARAARP
+731 AATCRAARP
-740 TEEAKAEAWASV
+740 SAEAKAAAWASV
-752 VESDK
+752 VEADD

-772 FGQRELL
+772 ADQRELL
-779 APYTEKYFAAV
+779 APYGEKYFAVV
-790 KGVWDSRSHEMAQQ
+790 KQVWDTRSHEIAQQ
-804 IAVGLYPSV
+804 IAVGLYPALA
-813 QVSADTLAKTDEWL
+813 VSPATLAATDAWL

-832 SAALRRLISESR
+832 NAALRRLVSESR
-844 SGVERALRAQA
+844 AGVERALKAQA
-855 RHGGVGGDA
+855 ADA
-864 LRRGKMALPR
+864 
-874 ARARKRRFRMEV
+874 
-886 SRSTGTAAPTGETT
+886 AA
-900 SPAAVA
+900 AQA
-906 RSGPRPHQG
+906 
-915 RGERR
+915 
-920 SLLAFRF
+920 

>member
-30 SGAVEGGTYRS
+30 SGAQEGGTYRS
-41 VTTVRFDSAE
+41 VTTVRFDVAE
-51 SGVGSFIDLVA
+51 DGAASFVDLVA
-62 PAVQEVVLNGD
+62 PAVHEVTLNGD
-73 SLDPAEVFKDSRIE
+73 ALDPAEVFEDSRIA
-87 LAGILEGRN
+87 LPGLLRGRN

-118 PVDQQAY
+118 PVDDQAY

-131 VPDARRVFASFEQ
+131 VPDARRVFANFEQ

-160 WTVISNSPTPEPKDD
+160 WTVVSNSPTPEPQDD
-175 VWEFE
+175 VWVFE

-185 STYVT
+185 STYIT
-190 ALILGPYH
+190 ALIVGPYH
-198 SVHSVYEKDGQ
+198 SVHGVYEKNGQ

-223 FLDSDAIFEVT
+223 FLDADAIFEVT
-234 RQGFEWF
+234 RQGFDWF
-241 QEKFDYAYPFKKYD
+241 QEKFDYAYPFEKYD

-327 TSIACQSYAPG
+327 TSIACQAYAPG

-369 AQINDLDDVLVNFD
+369 AEIHDLDDVLVNFD

-395 QLVAYVGEDEFFRG
+395 QLVAYVGMDEFFRG
-409 VQAYFKA
+409 VQAYFKR
-416 HAYGNTQLSDL
+416 HAYGNTRLSDL

-436 RDLGTWSQ
+436 RDLKTWSK
-444 KWLQTAGINVL
+444 KWLETAGINIL
-455 RPEIETDANGVITS
+455 RPEIETDAQGVITS

-499 DLDDSAGGSGKLVR
+499 DLDEASGKLVR
-513 GERIELDV
+513 AADGRIELDV
-521 DGELTEVAE
+521 DGELTDVPQLA
-530 LVGKR
+530 GR
-535 RPAVILLNDDDLS
+535 PRPAVILLNDDDLS
-548 YAKVRLDEQSLA
+548 YAKVRLDEGSLA
-560 FVTEHLGDFEASLPR
+560 VVTERLGDFESSLPR

-583 DMTRDA
+583 DMTRDG
-589 ELAARDY
+589 ELATRDY

-611 VVQSLHRQVLTAV
+611 VVQSLHRQVKLAV
-624 ELYADPN
+624 DLYADPT

-647 LRSSAGGSDHQLAWA
+647 LRSADAGSDHQLAWA

-675 DLLEG
+675 DLLES
-680 LLDGRESIE
+680 LLDGSHTIE
-689 GLAVDTELRWSFVQ
+689 GLVVDTELRWAFVE

-709 RFDEAEITSEY
+709 RFDEAEIAGEY
-720 ERDRTAAGERH
+720 ERDKTAAGERH

-763 EAVIGGFVQ
+763 EAVIAGFVQ
-772 FGQRELL
+772 TDQRELL
-779 APYTEKYFAAV
+779 APYADRYFTVV
-790 KGVWDSRSHEMAQQ
+790 KDIWGARSHEMAQQ
-804 IAVGLYPSV
+804 IAVGLYPSI
-813 QVSADTLAKTDEWL
+813 QVSEDILRRTDEWL

-832 SAALRRLISESR
+832 SAALRRLVSESR
-844 SGVERALRAQA
+844 AGVERALKAQA
-855 RHGGVGGDA
+855 ADA
-864 LRRGKMALPR
+864 
-874 ARARKRRFRMEV
+874 
-886 SRSTGTAAPTGETT
+886 AAQP
-900 SPAAVA
+900 
-906 RSGPRPHQG
+906 
-915 RGERR
+915 
-920 SLLAFRF
+920 

>member
-7 TREEAQQRAKLLT
+7 TREEAQARARLLT

-30 SGAVEGGTYRS
+30 TGAQEGGTYRS

-51 SGVGSFIDLVA
+51 HGAETFIDLVA
-62 PAVQEVVLNGD
+62 PAVHEVVLNGHPQD
-73 SLDPAEVFKDSRIE
+73 VAAVFRDSRIALRHLHEGPNE
-87 LAGILEGRN
+87 LT
-96 VLRVV
+96 VV

-118 PVDQQAY
+118 PVDQQTY

-131 VPDARRVFASFEQ
+131 VPDARRVFANFEQ

-151 QFTVKAPSG
+151 RFTVKAPEG
-160 WTVISNSPTPEPKDD
+160 WTVVSNSPTPEPKDN
-175 VWEFE
+175 VWHFE

-185 STYVT
+185 STYIT
-190 ALILGPYH
+190 ALIVGPYH
-198 SVHSVYEKDGQ
+198 SVHSSYEKDGQ

-223 FLDSDAIFEVT
+223 FLDADAVFEVT
-234 RQGFEWF
+234 RQGFDWF
-241 QEKFDYAYPFKKYD
+241 QEKFDYAYPFAKYD

-286 DAAYEVRAETILHEL
+286 DAAYETRAETILHEL

-327 TSIACQSYAPG
+327 TSIACQAYAPG
-338 SRWPHSWTTFAN
+338 SKWPQAWTTFAN

-369 AQINDLDDVLVNFD
+369 AEISDLDDVLVNFD

-395 QLVAYVGEDEFFRG
+395 QLVAYVGMDEFFRG
-409 VQAYFKA
+409 VQAYFKR
-416 HAYGNTQLSDL
+416 HAFGNTRLTDL
-427 LGALEETSG
+427 LSALEETSG
-436 RDLGTWSQ
+436 RDLKTWSRA
-444 KWLQTAGINVL
+444 WLETAGINVL
-455 RPEIETDANGVITS
+455 RPVIDTDAAGTITS
-469 FAIRQE
+469 FAVKQE

-480 AGAKGEPT
+480 PGAKGEPV
-488 LRPHRIAVGLY
+488 LRPHRIAIGFY
-499 DLDDSAGGSGKLVR
+499 DLDEAGKLARTDRV
-513 GERIELDV
+513 ELDV
-521 DGELTEVAE
+521 DGEFTAVRE

-535 RPAVILLNDDDLS
+535 RPAVVLLNDDDLT
-548 YAKVRLDEQSLA
+548 YAKVRLDEESLRT
-560 FVTEHLGDFEASLPR
+560 VTEHLGDFTDSLPR

-583 DMTRDA
+583 DMTRDG
-589 ELAARDY
+589 ELPTRDY

-611 VVQSLHRQVLTAV
+611 VVQSLHRQVKLALD
-624 ELYADPN
+624 LYAAPEW
-631 AREALLTRW
+631 RETGLTQW

-647 LRSSAGGSDHQLAWA
+647 LRSSEAGSDHQLAWA
-662 RAFAATARTPEQL
+662 RAFAATARTPQQL
-675 DLLEG
+675 DLLQALLEG
-680 LLDGRESIE
+680 RDSIE
-689 GLAVDTELRWSFVQ
+689 GLAVDTELRWAFLE
-703 RLAAVG
+703 RLAATGVY
-709 RFDEAEITSEY
+709 DEEEIAAEL

-740 TEEAKAEAWASV
+740 TPEAKAEAWESV
-752 VESDK
+752 VESGT

-772 FGQRELL
+772 TDQRELL

-790 KGVWDSRSHEMAQQ
+790 KGVWESRSHEVAQQ
-804 IAVGLYPSV
+804 IAVGLYPAL
-813 QVSADTLAKTDEWL
+813 QVSAETLEATDAWL
-827 ASAEP
+827 DSAAP
-832 SAALRRLISESR
+832 NAALRRLVLESR
-844 SGVERALRAQA
+844 AGVERAL
-855 RHGGVGGDA
+855 
-864 LRRGKMALPR
+864 K
-874 ARARKRRFRMEV
+874 ARAAD
-886 SRSTGTAAPTGETT
+886 AAA
-900 SPAAVA
+900 S
-906 RSGPRPHQG
+906 
-915 RGERR
+915 
-920 SLLAFRF
+920 

>member
-7 TREEAQQRAKLLT
+7 TRDEAQQRAALLS

-30 SGAVEGGTYRS
+30 SGAQEGGTYRS
-41 VTTVRFDSAE
+41 VTTVRFDVVENGAA
-51 SGVGSFIDLVA
+51 SFIDLVA
-62 PAVQEVVLNGD
+62 PTVHEVTLNGD
-73 SLDPAEVFKDSRIE
+73 ALDPAEVFADSRIA
-87 LAGILEGRN
+87 LPGLLEGRN
-96 VLRVV
+96 ILRVV
-101 ADCAYTNTGEG
+101 ADAAYTNTGEG

-118 PVDQQAY
+118 PVDNQAY

-151 QFTVKAPSG
+151 QFTVKAPTG

-175 VWEFE
+175 VWVFE

-185 STYVT
+185 STYIT
-190 ALILGPYH
+190 ALIVGPYH

-223 FLDSDAIFEVT
+223 HLDSDAIFEVT
-234 RQGFEWF
+234 RQGFDWF

-327 TSIACQSYAPG
+327 TSIACQADAPG

-369 AQINDLDDVLVNFD
+369 AEIGDLDDVLVNFD

-395 QLVAYVGEDEFFRG
+395 QLVAYVGQDEFFRG

-416 HAYGNTQLSDL
+416 HAYGNTRLSDL
-427 LGALEETSG
+427 LGSLEETSG
-436 RDLGTWSQ
+436 RDLKAWS
-444 KWLQTAGINVL
+444 KSWLETAGINVL
-455 RPEIETDANGVITS
+455 RPEIETDEHGAITS

-480 AGAKGEPT
+480 TGAKGEPT

-499 DLDDSAGGSGKLVR
+499 ELDDASGKLIR
-513 GERIELDV
+513 DERIELDV
-521 DGELTEVAE
+521 DGELTAVPQ
-530 LVGKR
+530 LVGRR
-535 RPAVILLNDDDLS
+535 RPAVVLLNDDDLS

-560 FVTEHLGDFEASLPR
+560 FVTEHLGDFESSLPR

-589 ELAARDY
+589 ELATRDY
-596 LSLVLSGIG
+596 LALVLSGIG

-611 VVQSLHRQVLTAV
+611 VVQSLHRQVKLAI
-624 ELYADPN
+624 ELYADPT

-647 LRSSAGGSDHQLAWA
+647 LRAAEAASDHQLAWA

-675 DLLEG
+675 DLLEA
-680 LLDGRESIE
+680 LLEGTQTIE

-703 RLAAVG
+703 RLATVG
-709 RFDEAEITSEY
+709 RYDEAEIAGEY

-731 AATARAARP
+731 AATARASRP
-740 TEEAKAEAWASV
+740 TSEAKAEAWSQV
-752 VESDK
+752 IESDK
-757 LPNAVQ
+757 LPNALQ

-772 FGQRELL
+772 TDQRDLL
-779 APYTEKYFAAV
+779 AAYTDKYFEVV
-790 KGVWDSRSHEMAQQ
+790 KEIWESRSHEIAQQ
-804 IAVGLYPSV
+804 IAIGLYPTV
-813 QVSADTLAKTDEWL
+813 QVSTDTLYKTDTWL
-827 ASAEP
+827 TTAEP
-832 SAALRRLISESR
+832 NAALRRLVSESR
-844 SGVERALRAQA
+844 SGVERALKAQA
-855 RHGGVGGDA
+855 ADA
-864 LRRGKMALPR
+864 A
-874 ARARKRRFRMEV
+874 A
-886 SRSTGTAAPTGETT
+886 TATATATT
-900 SPAAVA
+900 
-906 RSGPRPHQG
+906 
-915 RGERR
+915 E
-920 SLLAFRF
+920 

>member
-7 TREEAQQRAKLLT
+7 TREEAQQRAKLLA

-25 IDLDL
+25 IELDL
-30 SGAVEGGTYRS
+30 SGAQEGGTFRS
-41 VTTVRFDSAE
+41 VTTVRFDVTAE
-51 SGVGSFIDLVA
+51 NGAESFIDLVA
-62 PAVQEVVLNGD
+62 PAVHEVTLNGD
-73 SLDPAEVFKDSRIE
+73 SLDPAEVFADSRIA
-87 LAGILEGRN
+87 LPGLLEGRN
-96 VLRVV
+96 ILRVV

-118 PVDQQAY
+118 PVDEQAY

-151 QFTVKAPSG
+151 QFTVKAPEG
-160 WTVISNSPTPEPKDD
+160 WTVVSNSPTPEPQGN
-175 VWEFE
+175 VWVFE

-185 STYVT
+185 STYIT
-190 ALILGPYH
+190 ALIVGPYH

-223 FLDSDAIFEVT
+223 YLDSDAIFEVT

-241 QEKFDYAYPFKKYD
+241 QEKFDYAYPFAKYD

-286 DAAYEVRAETILHEL
+286 DAAYEMRAETILHEL

-327 TSIACQSYAPG
+327 TSIACQAHAPG
-338 SRWPHSWTTFAN
+338 SRWPHAWTTFAN

-369 AQINDLDDVLVNFD
+369 AEIRDLDDVLVNFD

-395 QLVAYVGEDEFFRG
+395 QLVAYVGMDEFFRG
-409 VQAYFKA
+409 VQAYFKR
-416 HAYGNTQLSDL
+416 HAFGNTRLSDL

-436 RDLGTWSQ
+436 RDLKTWSE

-455 RPEIETDANGVITS
+455 RPEIETDGDGADGVITS
-469 FAIRQE
+469 FAVRQE

-480 AGAKGEPT
+480 PGAKGEPT

-499 DLDDSAGGSGKLVR
+499 ELDDASGKLVR
-513 GERIELDV
+513 TERAELDV
-521 DGELTEVAE
+521 DGALTAVPQ

-535 RPAVILLNDDDLS
+535 RPAVVLLNDDDLS
-548 YAKVRLDEQSLA
+548 YAKVRLDERSLA
-560 FVTEHLGDFEASLPR
+560 FVTEHLGDFEWSLPR

-611 VVQSLHRQVLTAV
+611 VVQSLQRQVKLAID
-624 ELYADPN
+624 LYADPA
-631 AREALLTRW
+631 AREALLARW

-647 LRSSAGGSDHQLAWA
+647 LRSAAPGSDHQLAWA

-675 DLLEG
+675 DLLDA
-680 LLDGRESIE
+680 LLDGSQTID
-689 GLAVDTELRWSFVQ
+689 GLVVDTELRWAFVQ

-709 RFDEAEITSEY
+709 RFDEAEIAGEY
-720 ERDRTAAGERH
+720 DRDRTAAGERH

-740 TEEAKAEAWASV
+740 TPEAKAEAWASV
-752 VESDK
+752 VDSDK

-763 EAVIGGFVQ
+763 EAVIAGFVQ
-772 FGQRELL
+772 TDQRELL
-779 APYTEKYFAAV
+779 APYAERYFEVV
-790 KGVWDSRSHEMAQQ
+790 KDIWESRSHEMAQQ
-804 IAVGLYPSV
+804 IAVGLYPAV
-813 QVSADTLAKTDEWL
+813 QVSQETLDRTDDWL
-827 ASAEP
+827 TAAEP
-832 SAALRRLISESR
+832 NAALRRLVSESR
-844 SGVERALRAQA
+844 AGVERALRAQRA
-855 RHGGVGGDA
+855 DA
-864 LRRGKMALPR
+864 
-874 ARARKRRFRMEV
+874 
-886 SRSTGTAAPTGETT
+886 AAE
-900 SPAAVA
+900 
-906 RSGPRPHQG
+906 
-915 RGERR
+915 
-920 SLLAFRF
+920 

>member
-7 TREEAQQRAKLLT
+7 TREEAQRRARLLT

-30 SGAVEGGTYRS
+30 SGAREGGTYRS

-51 SGVGSFIDLVA
+51 DGAETFIDLVA
-62 PAVQEVVLNGD
+62 PAVHQVTLNGKA
-73 SLDPAEVFKDSRIE
+73 LDVAAVFRDSRIK
-87 LAGILEGRN
+87 LKHLRQGRN
-96 VLRVV
+96 ELTVV

-112 LHRFVD
+112 LHKFVD
-118 PVDQQAY
+118 PVDDQTY

-151 QFTVKAPSG
+151 QFTVKAPAG

-175 VWEFE
+175 VWVFE

-185 STYVT
+185 STYIT
-190 ALILGPYH
+190 ALIVGPYH
-198 SVHSVYEKDGQ
+198 SVHSTYEKDGQ
-209 SVPLGIYCRPSLAE
+209 VVPLGIYCRPSLAAY
-223 FLDSDAIFEVT
+223 LDADAIFEVT
-234 RQGFEWF
+234 RQGFDWF
-241 QEKFDYAYPFKKYD
+241 QEKFDYAYPFAKYD

-286 DAAYEVRAETILHEL
+286 DAAYETRAETILHEL

-327 TSIACQSYAPG
+327 TSIACQAAAPG
-338 SRWPHSWTTFAN
+338 SRWPQSWTTFAN

-369 AQINDLDDVLVNFD
+369 AEIRDLDDVLVNFD

-395 QLVAYVGEDEFFRG
+395 QLVAYVGEDAFFRG
-409 VQAYFKA
+409 VQAYFKR
-416 HAYGNTQLSDL
+416 HAYGNTRLSDL

-436 RDLGTWSQ
+436 RDLRTWS
-444 KWLQTAGINVL
+444 KAWLETAGINIL
-455 RPEIETDANGVITS
+455 RPEISVDGQGVITS
-469 FAIRQE
+469 FAVRQE

-480 AGAKGEPT
+480 SGAKGEPT
-488 LRPHRIAVGLY
+488 LRPHRIAIGLY
-499 DLDDSAGGSGKLVR
+499 ELKDGALVR
-513 GERIELDV
+513 TDRVELDV
-521 DGELTEVAE
+521 DGDLTDVPQLA
-530 LVGKR
+530 GKP
-535 RPAVILLNDDDLS
+535 RPAVVLLNDDDLS
-548 YAKVRLDEQSLA
+548 YAKVRLDEESLRT
-560 FVTEHLGDFEASLPR
+560 VTRHLGDFTESLPR

-589 ELAARDY
+589 ELATHDY
-596 LSLVLSGIG
+596 LELVLSGID

-611 VVQSLHRQVLTAV
+611 VVQSLHRQVKLALD
-624 ELYADPN
+624 LYAAPER
-631 AREALLTRW
+631 REAALTRW
-640 TDATLAH
+640 TEATLAH
-647 LRSSAGGSDHQLAWA
+647 LRTAEPGSDHQLAWA
-662 RAFAATARTPEQL
+662 RAFAATARTPQQL
-675 DLLEG
+675 DLLAA
-680 LLDGRESIE
+680 LLEGRESIE
-689 GLAVDTELRWSFVQ
+689 GLVVDTELRWAFVE
-703 RLAAVG
+703 RLAATGVYG
-709 RFDEAEITSEY
+709 EEEIAAEY

-752 VESDK
+752 VESAGSDAK
-757 LPNAVQ
+757 AALPNAVQ
-763 EAVIGGFVQ
+763 EAVISGFVQ
-772 FGQRELL
+772 TDQRELL

-790 KGVWDSRSHEMAQQ
+790 KDAWESRSHEMAQQ
-804 IAVGLYPSV
+804 IAVGLYPAL
-813 QVSADTLAKTDEWL
+813 QVSQETLDATDAWL

-832 SAALRRLISESR
+832 NAALRRLVLESR
-844 SGVERALRAQA
+844 AGVERALKAQA
-855 RHGGVGGDA
+855 ADA
-864 LRRGKMALPR
+864 
-874 ARARKRRFRMEV
+874 
-886 SRSTGTAAPTGETT
+886 
-900 SPAAVA
+900 
-906 RSGPRPHQG
+906 
-915 RGERR
+915 
-920 SLLAFRF
+920 

>member
-7 TREEAQQRAKLLT
+7 TREEAQRRAQLLT
-20 VDSYE
+20 VESYE
-25 IDLDL
+25 IELDL
-30 SGAVEGGTYRS
+30 SGAQEGGTYRS
-41 VTTVRFDSAE
+41 VTTVRFDVTDENGAE
-51 SGVGSFIDLVA
+51 SFIDLVA
-62 PAVQEVVLNGD
+62 PAVHEVTLNGD
-73 SLDPAEVFKDSRIE
+73 SLDPAEVFADSRIA
-87 LAGILEGRN
+87 LPGLLRGRN
-96 VLRVV
+96 ILRVV

-118 PVDQQAY
+118 PVDDQAY

-151 QFTVKAPSG
+151 QFTVTAPDG
-160 WTVISNSPTPEPKDD
+160 WTVISNSPTPEPQDN
-175 VWEFE
+175 VWVFE

-185 STYVT
+185 STYIT
-190 ALILGPYH
+190 ALIVGPYH

-223 FLDSDAIFEVT
+223 YLDSDAIFEVT

-241 QEKFDYAYPFKKYD
+241 QEKFDYAYPFEKYD

-327 TSIACQSYAPG
+327 TSIACQAAHPE

-369 AQINDLDDVLVNFD
+369 AEINDLDDVLVNFD

-416 HAYGNTQLSDL
+416 HAFGNTRLSDL

-436 RDLGTWSQ
+436 RDLKSWS
-444 KWLQTAGINVL
+444 KAWLETAGINVL
-455 RPEIETDANGVITS
+455 RPEIETDSDGVVTS

-499 DLDDSAGGSGKLVR
+499 DLDEASGKLVR
-513 GERIELDV
+513 RERIELDV
-521 DGELTEVAE
+521 DGESTAVPQLA
-530 LVGKR
+530 GQP

-560 FVTEHLGDFEASLPR
+560 FVTEHLGDFESSLPR

-611 VVQSLHRQVLTAV
+611 VVQSLQRQVKLAID
-624 ELYADPN
+624 LYADPA
-631 AREALLTRW
+631 AREALLARW

-647 LRSSAGGSDHQLAWA
+647 LRAAAPGSDHQLAWA

-675 DLLEG
+675 DLLDA
-680 LLDGRESIE
+680 LLDGSQTIE
-689 GLAVDTELRWSFVQ
+689 GLAVDTELRWAFVQ

-709 RFDEAEITSEY
+709 RFDEAEIAGEY

-731 AATARAARP
+731 ATTARAARP
-740 TEEAKAEAWASV
+740 TAEAKAEAWASV

-763 EAVIGGFVQ
+763 EAVIAGFVQ
-772 FGQRELL
+772 TDQREVL
-779 APYTEKYFAAV
+779 APYAERYFEVV
-790 KGVWDSRSHEMAQQ
+790 KDIWESRSHEMAQQ
-804 IAVGLYPSV
+804 IAVGLYPTV
-813 QVSADTLAKTDEWL
+813 QVSQETLDRTDAWL

-832 SAALRRLISESR
+832 TAALRRLVSESR
-844 SGVERALRAQA
+844 AGVERALRAQRA
-855 RHGGVGGDA
+855 DAATAGV
-864 LRRGKMALPR
+864 
-874 ARARKRRFRMEV
+874 
-886 SRSTGTAAPTGETT
+886 
-900 SPAAVA
+900 
-906 RSGPRPHQG
+906 
-915 RGERR
+915 
-920 SLLAFRF
+920 

>member
-25 IDLDL
+25 VELDL
-30 SGAVEGGTYRS
+30 SGAQEGGTYRS

-51 SGVGSFIDLVA
+51 SGAESFIDLVA
-62 PAVQEVVLNGD
+62 PAVHEVTLNGD
-73 SLDPAEVFKDSRIE
+73 ALDAAEVFEDSRIA
-87 LAGILEGRN
+87 LPGLLEGRN

-151 QFTVKAPSG
+151 QFTVKAPTG

-175 VWEFE
+175 VWVFE

-185 STYVT
+185 STYIT
-190 ALILGPYH
+190 ALIVGPYH

-209 SVPLGIYCRPSLAE
+209 TVPLGIYCRPSLAE

-234 RQGFEWF
+234 RQGFDWF
-241 QEKFDYAYPFKKYD
+241 QEKFDYAYPFGKYD

-286 DAAYEVRAETILHEL
+286 DAAYELRAETILHEL

-327 TSIACQSYAPG
+327 TSIACQAYHPD

-369 AQINDLDDVLVNFD
+369 AEIRDLDDVLVNFD

-395 QLVAYVGEDEFFRG
+395 QLVAYVGMDEFFRG

-416 HAYGNTQLSDL
+416 HAFGNTRLSDL

-444 KWLQTAGINVL
+444 KWLQTAGINIL
-455 RPEIETDANGVITS
+455 RPEIETDAHGVITS
-469 FAIRQE
+469 FAVRQE

-480 AGAKGEPT
+480 AGAQGEPT

-499 DLDDSAGGSGKLVR
+499 ELDADSGKLVR
-513 GERIELDV
+513 DERVELDV
-521 DGELTEVAE
+521 DGELTAVPQ

-548 YAKVRLDEQSLA
+548 YAKVRLDEDSLA
-560 FVTEHLGDFEASLPR
+560 FVTEHLGDFESSLPR

-596 LSLVLSGIG
+596 LALVLSGIG

-611 VVQSLHRQVLTAV
+611 VVQSLHRQVKLAI
-624 ELYADPN
+624 ELYADPA

-647 LRSSAGGSDHQLAWA
+647 LRAAEAGGDHQLAWA

-675 DLLEG
+675 DLLEA
-680 LLDGRESIE
+680 LLEGRETIE
-689 GLAVDTELRWSFVQ
+689 GLAVDTELRWAFVQ

-709 RFDEAEITSEY
+709 RFDEAEIAAEY
-720 ERDRTAAGERH
+720 ERDKTAAGERH

-740 TEEAKAEAWASV
+740 TAEAKAEAWASV

-772 FGQRELL
+772 ADQRELL
-779 APYTEKYFAAV
+779 APYTDKYFSVV
-790 KGVWDSRSHEMAQQ
+790 KEIWDARSHEIAQQ
-804 IAVGLYPSV
+804 IATGLYPGIHI
-813 QVSADTLAKTDEWL
+813 AEETLAKTDSWL

-832 SAALRRLISESR
+832 NAALRRLVSESR
-844 SGVERALRAQA
+844 SGVERALKAQA
-855 RHGGVGGDA
+855 ADA
-864 LRRGKMALPR
+864 A
-874 ARARKRRFRMEV
+874 AA
-886 SRSTGTAAPTGETT
+886 TA
-900 SPAAVA
+900 
-906 RSGPRPHQG
+906 
-915 RGERR
+915 
-920 SLLAFRF
+920 

>member
-7 TREEAQQRAKLLT
+7 TRDEAQQRAALLS

-30 SGAVEGGTYRS
+30 SGAQEGGTYRS
-41 VTTVRFDSAE
+41 VTTVRFDVAE
-51 SGVGSFIDLVA
+51 NGATSFIDLVA
-62 PAVQEVVLNGD
+62 PAVHEVTLNGD
-73 SLDPAEVFKDSRIE
+73 ALDPAELFADSRIA
-87 LAGILEGRN
+87 LPGLLEGRN
-96 VLRVV
+96 ILRVV

-118 PVDQQAY
+118 PVDEQAY

-175 VWEFE
+175 VWVFE

-185 STYVT
+185 STYIT
-190 ALILGPYH
+190 ALIVGPYH

-223 FLDSDAIFEVT
+223 YLDSDAIFEVT
-234 RQGFEWF
+234 RQGFDWF
-241 QEKFDYAYPFKKYD
+241 QEKFDYAYPFEKYD

-327 TSIACQSYAPG
+327 TSIACQADAPG

-369 AQINDLDDVLVNFD
+369 AEINDLDDVLVNFD

-395 QLVAYVGEDEFFRG
+395 QLVAYVGQEEFFRG

-416 HAYGNTQLSDL
+416 HAFGNTRLSDL

-436 RDLGTWSQ
+436 RDLKAWS
-444 KWLQTAGINVL
+444 KAWLETAGINVL
-455 RPEIETDANGVITS
+455 RPEIETDEHGVITS

-480 AGAKGEPT
+480 TGAKGEPT

-499 DLDDSAGGSGKLVR
+499 ELDDDSGKLVR
-513 GERIELDV
+513 DERVELDV
-521 DGELTEVAE
+521 DGELTAVPQ

-535 RPAVILLNDDDLS
+535 RPAVVLLNDDDLS

-560 FVTEHLGDFEASLPR
+560 FVTEHLGDFESSLPR

-589 ELAARDY
+589 ELATRDY

-611 VVQSLHRQVLTAV
+611 VVQSLHRQVKLAI
-624 ELYADPN
+624 ELYADPT

-647 LRSSAGGSDHQLAWA
+647 LRAAEAASDHQLAWA

-675 DLLEG
+675 DLLEA
-680 LLDGRESIE
+680 LLEGTQTIE

-709 RFDEAEITSEY
+709 RYDEAEIAGEY

-731 AATARAARP
+731 AATARASRP
-740 TEEAKAEAWASV
+740 TPEAKAEAWSQV

-772 FGQRELL
+772 TDQRDLL
-779 APYTEKYFAAV
+779 APYTDKYFEVV
-790 KGVWDSRSHEMAQQ
+790 KSIWDSRSHEIAQQ
-804 IAVGLYPSV
+804 IAVGLYPTV
-813 QVSADTLAKTDEWL
+813 QVSADTLHKTDTWL
-827 ASAEP
+827 ATAEP
-832 SAALRRLISESR
+832 NAALRRLVSESR

-855 RHGGVGGDA
+855 ADA
-864 LRRGKMALPR
+864 
-874 ARARKRRFRMEV
+874 
-886 SRSTGTAAPTGETT
+886 AAPAE
-900 SPAAVA
+900 
-906 RSGPRPHQG
+906 
-915 RGERR
+915 
-920 SLLAFRF
+920 

>member
-7 TREEAQQRAKLLT
+7 TREEAQQRAKLLA

-25 IDLDL
+25 IELDL
-30 SGAVEGGTYRS
+30 SGAQEGGTYRS
-41 VTTVRFDSAE
+41 VTTVRFDVSENGAE
-51 SGVGSFIDLVA
+51 SFIDLVA
-62 PAVQEVVLNGD
+62 PAVHEVTLNGD
-73 SLDPAEVFKDSRIE
+73 SLDPADVFADSRIA
-87 LAGILEGRN
+87 LRGLLEGRN
-96 VLRVV
+96 ILRVV

-118 PVDQQAY
+118 PVDDQAY

-151 QFTVKAPSG
+151 QFTVKAPEG
-160 WTVISNSPTPEPKDD
+160 WTVISNSPTPEPQDS
-175 VWEFE
+175 VWVFE

-185 STYVT
+185 STYIT
-190 ALILGPYH
+190 ALIVGPYH

-223 FLDSDAIFEVT
+223 YLDSDAIFEVT

-241 QEKFDYAYPFKKYD
+241 QKKFDYAYPFKKYD

-327 TSIACQSYAPG
+327 TSIACQAHAPG
-338 SRWPHSWTTFAN
+338 SRWPHAWTTFAN

-369 AQINDLDDVLVNFD
+369 AEIRDLDDVLVNFD

-395 QLVAYVGEDEFFRG
+395 QLVAYVGMDEFFRG
-409 VQAYFKA
+409 VQAYFKR
-416 HAYGNTQLSDL
+416 HAYGNTRLSDL

-436 RDLGTWSQ
+436 RDLKTWSE
-444 KWLQTAGINVL
+444 KWLQAAGINIL
-455 RPEIETDANGVITS
+455 RPEIETDAEGVVTS

-480 AGAKGEPT
+480 AGAKGEPM

-499 DLDDSAGGSGKLVR
+499 ELDDDSGKLVR
-513 GERIELDV
+513 DERIELDV
-521 DGELTEVAE
+521 DGELTPVPQV
-530 LVGKR
+530 VGRR

-560 FVTEHLGDFEASLPR
+560 FVTEHLGDFESSLPR

-611 VVQSLHRQVLTAV
+611 VVQSLHRQVKLAV
-624 ELYADPN
+624 DLYADPA
-631 AREALLTRW
+631 AREALLARW

-647 LRSSAGGSDHQLAWA
+647 LRAAAPGSDHQLAWA

-675 DLLEG
+675 DLLDALLEG
-680 LLDGRESIE
+680 SKTIE
-689 GLAVDTELRWSFVQ
+689 GLVVDTELRWAFVE

-709 RFDEAEITSEY
+709 RFDETEIAGEY
-720 ERDRTAAGERH
+720 DRDRTAAGERH

-740 TEEAKAEAWASV
+740 TPEAKAEAWASV
-752 VESDK
+752 VDSDK

-763 EAVIGGFVQ
+763 EAVIAGFVQ
-772 FGQRELL
+772 TDQRDLL
-779 APYTEKYFAAV
+779 APYADRYFEVV
-790 KGVWDSRSHEMAQQ
+790 KDIWDSRSHEMAQQ
-804 IAVGLYPSV
+804 IAVGLYPTV
-813 QVSADTLAKTDEWL
+813 QVSQETLDKTDAWL

-832 SAALRRLISESR
+832 NAALRRLVSESR
-844 SGVERALRAQA
+844 AGVERALRAQA
-855 RHGGVGGDA
+855 ADA
-864 LRRGKMALPR
+864 
-874 ARARKRRFRMEV
+874 
-886 SRSTGTAAPTGETT
+886 AAGE
-900 SPAAVA
+900 
-906 RSGPRPHQG
+906 
-915 RGERR
+915 
-920 SLLAFRF
+920 